1 MKLMLEVSDATRK
14 RMKTAAG
21 QKDPVSVETFI
32 QRAIETELL
41 RVECDCAMES
51 GDGNLAALARK
62 VERLEKGQRAIIA
75 LVDSSAAILAELL
88 RGPRARR

>member
-1 MKLMLEVSDATRK
+1 MLEVSDTTCK

-21 QKDPVSVETFI
+21 QKDPVSVEAFI

-41 RVECDCAMES
+41 RVECNCANES
-51 GDGNLAALARK
+51 GDGKLAALARQ

-75 LVDSSAAILAELL
+75 LVDSSAAILAGLL
-88 RGPRARR
+88 RGRRGRRLN